1 LCLAAISTALAVHA
15 QETSARKELKR
26 ADLCGAPGMEVIGS
40 VSEYQPG
47 AEIRR
52 HIHHGLE
59 AVYVIQ
65 GAMIQ
70 VAG

>member
-1 LCLAAISTALAVHA
+1 
-15 QETSARKELKR
+15 
-26 ADLCGAPGMEVIGS
+26 MEVIGS